1 MKNAGKAIRT
11 AYYNALNGIT
21 YNSNTVTVY
30 DDLPIGTL
38 PDQYVYINDITEA
51 GTDNN
56 QQFVSDVVVTLDV
69 VVRQYKKVDRDTVD
83 GIAEVVCNTL
93 LPTVTGLVLTETN
106 FQIINLLRDGFQYLN
121 DYDGDYH
128 IVRKIMRF
136 RQTLIEK

>member
-21 YNSNTVTVY
+21 YNGNTVTVY

-56 QQFVSDVVVTLDV
+56 QQFVSDVVITLDA
-69 VVRQYKKVDRDTVD
+69 VVRQYKKVDRDVVD
-83 GIAEVVCNTL
+83 GIAEEVCDTI
-93 LPTVTGLVLTETN
+93 LPTVQGLVLTDTN
-106 FQIINLLRDGFQYLN
+106 FQIINLTRDGFQYLN